1 MEDTDDV
8 IALYR
13 RAVKEFGVRVH
24 LVAAGQWELPTPCED
39 WNVRQLVNHLA
50 GENAW
55 AVPLLAGATMAEV
68 GDSLD
73 GDLLGDDPAGEWDSL
88 AAAATAA
95 AGAGDDVL
103 ERTVHVSFGDIP
115 GREYLSQ
122 LTIDHVIHSWDL
134 ARAVGG
140 DEQLDADLVDFAYRA
155 LSPQAEG
162 WRAAGVLGPAVEV
175 ASDAP
180 TQTRLLALSGRGG

>member
-1 MEDTDDV
+1 MGDTDEV

-13 RAVKEFGVRVH
+13 RAVEQFGTRVH
-24 LVAAGQWELPTPCED
+24 LVAAGQWDLPTPCSE

-55 AVPLLAGATMAEV
+55 AVPLLAGATIAEV

-73 GDLLGDDPAGEWDSL
+73 GDLLGDDPAGEWDRL

-95 AGAGDDVL
+95 AGGDDVL

-122 LTIDHVIHSWDL
+122 LTIDHVIHAWDL
-134 ARAVGG
+134 ARALGV
-140 DEQLDADLVDFAYRA
+140 EEHLDGVLVDFAYRS

-175 ASDAP
+175 AADAS
-180 TQTRLLALSGRGG
+180 TQTRLLALSGRGA

>member
-1 MEDTDDV
+1 MDDGDDL

-13 RAVKEFGVRVH
+13 RAVKDFGARVH
-24 LVAAGQWELPTPCED
+24 LVAAGQWELPTPCAD

-55 AVPLLAGATMAEV
+55 AVPLLAGATIAEV

-73 GDLLGDDPAGEWDSL
+73 GDLLGDDPAGEWDRL

-95 AGAGDDVL
+95 AGDDDVL

-122 LTIDHVIHSWDL
+122 LTIDHVIHTWDL
-134 ARAVGG
+134 ARALGV
-140 DEQLDADLVDFAYRA
+140 EEHLDSGLVDFAYRS

-162 WRAAGVLGPAVEV
+162 WRSAGVLGPAVEV
-175 ASDAP
+175 APDAS
-180 TQTRLLALSGRGG
+180 TQTRLLALAGRGG

>member
-1 MEDTDDV
+1 MDDSDDV
-8 IALYR
+8 VALYR
-13 RAVKEFGVRVH
+13 RAVEHFGTRVR
-24 LVAAGQWELPTPCED
+24 LVAAGQWELPTPCSE

-55 AVPLLAGATMAEV
+55 AVPLLAGATIAEV

-73 GDLLGDDPAGEWDSL
+73 GDLLGDDPAGEWDRL

-95 AGAGDDVL
+95 AGGDGVL

-122 LTIDHVIHSWDL
+122 LTIDHVIHGWDL
-134 ARAVGG
+134 ARAMGV
-140 DEQLDADLVDFAYRA
+140 EEHLDAGLVDFAYRS

-162 WRAAGVLGPAVEV
+162 WRSAGVLGPAVEV
-175 ASDAP
+175 ASDAS
-180 TQTRLLALSGRGG
+180 TQDRLLALAGRGA